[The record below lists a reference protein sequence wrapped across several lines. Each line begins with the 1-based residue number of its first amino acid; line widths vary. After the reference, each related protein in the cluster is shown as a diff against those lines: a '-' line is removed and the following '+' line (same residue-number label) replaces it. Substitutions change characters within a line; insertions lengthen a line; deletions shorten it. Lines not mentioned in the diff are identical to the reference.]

1 MTRPMCPLCLKR
13 KEKKLKKDIIEAKKK
28 TKEAERQKEKTR
40 RELTQLQQNYATIE
54 SYWNARR
61 ARGEIMLSDADLLA
75 EGERMRNEERISV
88 FDNPWCAIII
98 NLFLNRWRIMVK
110 YEDGH
115 SGSHLDFL

>member
-61 ARGEIMLSDADLLA
+61 ARGEIMLTDVDLLA
-75 EGERMRNEERISV
+75 AGERMRDEERQ
-88 FDNPWCAIII
+88 A
-98 NLFLNRWRIMVK
+98 
-110 YEDGH
+110 EEEQEEAQTEA
-115 SGSHLDFL
+115 LDLSKEEEKVE